1 MIMKKLVALLIA
13 MLTILAV
20 AVPAMAYTQTSVSGV
35 RYIYASN
42 GNPVNVRTG
51 PGTSYSLASCGKLP
65 VGTKVNLVAKSTTNG
80 TDWYKI
86 VAANDSSKNGWVMGK
101 FLSTTASG
109 SGSGDAK
116 GWESR
121 YGKGNLSTAGGNSTP
136 AQIRNLQQDLKD
148 LHYDLG
154 DGGVDGYYGND
165 TKAAVEAFQ
174 KDNGLT
180 ADGIAGPTTKAK
192 LYTVSGH

>member
-51 PGTSYSLASCGKLP
+51 PGKNYNLAKCGTLP

-86 VAANDSSKNGWVMGK
+86 VVANDSSKNGWVMGK

-116 GWESR
+116 GWEAR
-121 YGKGNLSTAGGNSTP
+121 YGTGNLSTAGGNSTS
-136 AQIRNLQQDLKD
+136 AQIRNFQEDLNSIGYVLD
-148 LHYDLG
+148 
-154 DGGVDGYYGND
+154 VDGYYG
-165 TKAAVEAFQ
+165 TKTKDVVKEFQ
-174 KDNGLT
+174 KDYGLSV
-180 ADGIAGPTTKAK
+180 DGIAGPATKAK
-192 LYTVSGH
+192 LYTESGH

>member
-51 PGTSYSLASCGKLP
+51 PGKNYNLAKCGTLP

-109 SGSGDAK
+109 SGSGDACLLRLPDRL
-116 GWESR
+116 W
-121 YGKGNLSTAGGNSTP
+121 P
-136 AQIRNLQQDLKD
+136 
-148 LHYDLG
+148 
-154 DGGVDGYYGND
+154 DGGGGRPD
-165 TKAAVEAFQ
+165 
-174 KDNGLT
+174 
-180 ADGIAGPTTKAK
+180 
-192 LYTVSGH
+192 VSGGVRGGGPGHL

>member
-1 MIMKKLVALLIA
+1 MKKLVALLIA

-51 PGTSYSLASCGKLP
+51 PGTSYNLANCGTLP

-116 GWESR
+116 GWEAR
-121 YGKGNLSTAGGNSTP
+121 YGTGNLSTAGGNSTS
-136 AQIRNLQQDLKD
+136 AQIRNFQEDLNSIGYVLD
-148 LHYDLG
+148 
-154 DGGVDGYYGND
+154 VDGYYG
-165 TKAAVEAFQ
+165 TKTKDAVKEFQ
-174 KDNGLT
+174 KDYGLSV
-180 ADGIAGPTTKAK
+180 DGIAGPATKAK
-192 LYTVSGH
+192 LYTESGH

>member
-1 MIMKKLVALLIA
+1 MKKLVALLIA

-51 PGTSYSLASCGKLP
+51 PGTSYSLANCGKLP